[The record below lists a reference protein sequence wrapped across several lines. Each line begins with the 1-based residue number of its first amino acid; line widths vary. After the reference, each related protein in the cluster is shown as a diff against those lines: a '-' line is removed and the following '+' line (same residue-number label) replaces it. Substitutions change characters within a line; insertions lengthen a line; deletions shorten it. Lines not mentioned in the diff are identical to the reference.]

1 MSSSGDQVGDRLGC
15 EFRGAGKDYEDGDV
29 EHIKLVTDGTDGYPK
44 RVYPL
49 SNLRSP
55 PE

>member
-1 MSSSGDQVGDRLGC
+1 MSSSGDQVGDRLRLRVPWC
-15 EFRGAGKDYEDGDV
+15 WKEYEDGDV
-29 EHIKLVTDGTDGYPK
+29 EHIKLVTGGTDGYPM

-55 PE
+55 SE